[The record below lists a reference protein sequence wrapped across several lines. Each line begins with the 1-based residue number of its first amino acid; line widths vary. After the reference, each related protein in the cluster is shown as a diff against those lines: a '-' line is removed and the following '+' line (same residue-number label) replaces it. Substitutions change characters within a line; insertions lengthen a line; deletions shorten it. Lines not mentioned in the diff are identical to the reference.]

1 MCCAVT
7 IMLIFGPRA
16 AAIVWSLLD
25 PTRWLVFDNLIVPIL
40 GLIFLPWTLL
50 AYVWLSPDGVGGI
63 EWVIVV
69 IAFLVDIGS
78 LSGGAYSNRRRIRQ
92 YRSRA

>member
-7 IMLIFGPRA
+7 ILLIFGPRV
-16 AAIVWSLLD
+16 AAIVSSVLD
-25 PTRWLVFDNLIVPIL
+25 PTRWLVFDNLIVPVL

-50 AYVWLSPDGVGGI
+50 AYVWLAPDGIGGL

-78 LSGGAYSNRRRIRQ
+78 LSGGAYGNRDRMKRKRG
-92 YRSRA
+92 